1 MPKLT
6 ILFSLGPDRLQICQ
20 WVTAE
25 FFNCGI
31 ERWSKWDGWKHER
44 LPSTVLTRVGDSL
57 GEHTFFF
64 LGKGII
70 GCIGRPCLVGPGGR
84 SNSFWGALSAVAVG
98 CADWFHESP
107 FLCSSGLKFEER
119 TQKMNV
125 AKREK
130 AMVNYFLYDG
140 STPPESS
147 LRWRGV
153 SWSERTLGCDFFGP
167 TANLLICCS

>member
-1 MPKLT
+1 VGVR
-6 ILFSLGPDRLQICQ
+6 ILFEGRCPPSLL
-20 WVTAE
+20 
-25 FFNCGI
+25 
-31 ERWSKWDGWKHER
+31 
-44 LPSTVLTRVGDSL
+44 
-57 GEHTFFF
+57 
-64 LGKGII
+64 
-70 GCIGRPCLVGPGGR
+70 
-84 SNSFWGALSAVAVG
+84 GALIDSI
-98 CADWFHESP
+98 ESP